1 MKKILTTISA
11 LLIVT
16 SIYGEEVDKKES
28 KWTGQLVPR
37 IEVEDTNNYGGNDA
51 HPLWYYKLNGKLQHK
66 DYPNW
71 TFIYELRLDQFNASY
86 IGDAESSKYQY
97 RVYPGIMYSKNITEK
112 LNLKMTVRDRWQ
124 MQETDSGETLWKVN
138 SYRIAPGFKYQI
150 TKNLDFHGELYLMKE
165 IYYDRTPEKSKDQ
178 RNSKS
183 WELTGLGFTYTLNDR
198 VTIITDY
205 WEEGWNKEHKE
216 EFTGDKFRH
225 QQVRPRIAYK
235 LNEKNTLELYGR
247 IQVADGQITR
257 DNVSGK
263 VKVDRDRYGFDM
275 RHKLN
280 DSFNLNWGFAVEPA
294 IKEIGYDGSIKK
306 RDWYYYTGS
315 IVYNF

>member
-1 MKKILTTISA
+1 MKKIVTMVSA
-11 LLIVT
+11 LSVVANVF
-16 SIYGEEVDKKES
+16 GEEVKES

-51 HPLWYYKLNGKLQHK
+51 HPLWYYKLNGKLQHR

-71 TFIYELRLDQFNASY
+71 TFIYELRLEQFNASY

-97 RVYPGIMYSKNITEK
+97 RVYPGIMYSRNVTDK

-124 MQETDSGETLWKVN
+124 MQKTDGGEVLWKVN

-150 TKNLDFHGELYLMKE
+150 TENLDFHGEVYLMKE

-183 WELTGLGFTYTLNDR
+183 WEVTGLGFTYKVNDR
-198 VTIITDY
+198 ITVMADY
-205 WEEGWNKEHKE
+205 WEEGWNKEHKATFE
-216 EFTGDKFRH
+216 GDRFRH
-225 QQVRPRIAYK
+225 QQIRPRIAYK
-235 LNEKNTLELYGR
+235 LDDKNTLELYGR
-247 IQVADGQITR
+247 IQIADGQVTR
-257 DNVSGK
+257 DNEKGK
-263 VKVDRDRYGFDM
+263 IKVNRDRYGFDM

-280 DSFNLNWGFAVEPA
+280 DSFNLN
-294 IKEIGYDGSIKK
+294 
-306 RDWYYYTGS
+306 
-315 IVYNF
+315 